1 MARGFGGRSGF
12 PGGGANMNALLKQ
25 AQKMQADMA
34 KAQEEIANT
43 VIESSVGGGMVS
55 LKMDG
60 SHRVTDLV
68 IKPEAVDPDDIE
80 MLQDLIIS
88 AFNDANDQL
97 EKLTENKMGRFGQ
110 MGAGL
115 GF

>member
-1 MARGFGGRSGF
+1 MAKGFGGGRGGF
-12 PGGGANMNALLKQ
+12 PGGGNMNALLKQ
-25 AQKMQADMA
+25 AQKMQEDMQ
-34 KAQEEIANT
+34 KAQEEIANS

-55 LKMDG
+55 LKMNG
-60 SHRVTDLV
+60 NHQVTELV
-68 IKPEAVDPDDIE
+68 IKPEAVDPDDVE

-88 AFNDANDQL
+88 AINEANDQL
-97 EKLTENKMGRFGQ
+97 DKLNESKMGRFGQ

>member
-1 MARGFGGRSGF
+1 MAKGFGGGKGGF
-12 PGGGANMNALLKQ
+12 PGGGNMNALLKQ
-25 AQKMQADMA
+25 AQKMQEDMQ
-34 KAQEEIANT
+34 KAQQEIAES

-55 LKMDG
+55 LKMNG
-60 SHRVTDLV
+60 SHVVTELL

-88 AFNDANDQL
+88 AVNGANEQL
-97 EKLTENKMGRFGQ
+97 EKLNEAKMGRFGQ

>member
-1 MARGFGGRSGF
+1 MAKGFGGRGGF
-12 PGGGANMNALLKQ
+12 PGGGNMNALLKQ
-25 AQKMQADMA
+25 AQKMQEDMQ
-34 KAQEEIANT
+34 KAQAEIANS

-55 LKMDG
+55 LKMNG
-60 SHRVTDLV
+60 NHEVTDLV
-68 IKPEAVDPDDIE
+68 INPQAVDPEDVE

-88 AFNDANDQL
+88 AFNDANEQL
-97 EKLTENKMGRFGQ
+97 EKLNEAKMGRFGQ